1 MGRVRTRGRDR
12 SKFGE
17 IDAYLSEIGEKD
29 AMEILRAVMYGFSGQ
44 VCSKQKAVAFVGGSR
59 KWLDKVCM
67 RAPEVCKGK
76 REDKKHSVTDYD
88 VIELMKR
95 ASIVHL

>member
-1 MGRVRTRGRDR
+1 MARARTKGRDR

-17 IDAYLSEIGEKD
+17 IDAYLAEIGEKD

-67 RAPEVCKGK
+67 RAPESG
-76 REDKKHSVTDYD
+76 REYERVVRY
-88 VIELMKR
+88 VE
-95 ASIVHL
+95 SILKDESK